1 MESNSLAL
9 KANIDLLYLYL
20 KKLIT
25 KGVSSFKES
34 EQKSK

>member
-1 MESNSLAL
+1 VF
-9 KANIDLLYLYL
+9 DLLYLYL

-25 KGVSSFKES
+25 KGVSSFEES